1 MTNDPAAAQPPQHEA
16 ALEDTLFKPTA
27 MPAAPGQ
34 PPESLLGKRIK
45 VARAHYNLS
54 AEALYRLSKLA
65 DTAEGRGVSPP
76 SISRY
81 EAGEALPGARELR
94 LLCDSLEVSPH
105 WLLYGQVPS
114 GVTAFEQG
122 LLDALRAFIRSTA
135 DDINIGGATASE
147 HVKFF
152 QQQTREK
159 RLKEV
164 RRPG

>member
-1 MTNDPAAAQPPQHEA
+1 MTNEPTPAPAAQNEP
-16 ALEDTLFKPTA
+16 ALEDTLFKPAA
-27 MPAAPGQ
+27 MLAAPGQ

-45 VARAHYNLS
+45 AARAHYNLS
-54 AEALYRLSKLA
+54 AEALSRLSKLA
-65 DTAEGRGVSPP
+65 DTDGRGVSPP

-81 EAGEALPGARELR
+81 EAGEAMPGARELR

-114 GVTAFEQG
+114 GVTPFEQG
-122 LLDALRAFIRSTA
+122 LLDAMRSFVRSMA
-135 DDINIGGATASE
+135 DDADIGGAPTSA
-147 HVKFF
+147 HLKFF
-152 QQQTREK
+152 QQQAREK

>member
-1 MTNDPAAAQPPQHEA
+1 MTDQPAAPGAQREP
-16 ALEDTLFKPTA
+16 ALEDTLFKPSA

-45 VARAHYNLS
+45 AARAHYNLS
-54 AEALYRLSKLA
+54 AEALSRLSKLA

-94 LLCDSLEVSPH
+94 LLCDSLEVSAH

-114 GVTAFEQG
+114 GVTPFEQG
-122 LLDALRAFIRSTA
+122 LLDAMRTFVRSVA
-135 DDINIGGATASE
+135 DDADIGGAPTSA
-147 HVKFF
+147 HLKFF
-152 QQQTREK
+152 QQQARETRL
-159 RLKEV
+159 REV